1 MKHIKPLA
9 IKFISS
15 LVLLSVILGLFF
27 DMSFGNIFLI
37 TLVLGVVSYV
47 IGDLF
52 ILRRTNN
59 IIATLAD
66 LGLAFLVIRFMGDAL
81 AYGDDGDMFTMSLIA
96 AIGVAL
102 FEYAFHKY
110 VANRVLN
117 ENQSRENQQTKLRY
131 QTEASEE
138 LTPKNIDA
146 RNQNENEK

>member
-66 LGLAFLVIRFMGDAL
+66 LGLAFLVIRFMSD
-81 AYGDDGDMFTMSLIA
+81 SLS
-96 AIGVAL
+96 
-102 FEYAFHKY
+102 
-110 VANRVLN
+110 
-117 ENQSRENQQTKLRY
+117 QW
-131 QTEASEE
+131 
-138 LTPKNIDA
+138 
-146 RNQNENEK
+146 

>member
-1 MKHIKPLA
+1 MKHMKALA

-15 LVLLSVILGLFF
+15 LVLLSIILGLFY

-52 ILRRTNN
+52 ILPRTNN

-81 AYGDDGDMFTMSLIA
+81 AYGDNGDMFKMSLIA

-138 LTPKNIDA
+138 LTPKNTDF
-146 RNQNENEK
+146 RNQNKNEK

>member
-1 MKHIKPLA
+1 MKHMKALA

-15 LVLLSVILGLFF
+15 LVLLSIILGLFY

-37 TLVLGVVSYV
+37 TLVLGVVAYL

-52 ILRRTNN
+52 ILPRTNN

-66 LGLAFLVIRFMGDAL
+66 FGLAFLVIRFMSDSL
-81 AYGDDGDMFTMSLIA
+81 ARGNDGDMFTMSLIA

-110 VANRVLN
+110 VANRVLK

>member
-37 TLVLGVVSYV
+37 TLVLSVVSYV

-66 LGLAFLVIRFMGDAL
+66 LGLAFLVIRFMSDIL
-81 AYGDDGDMFTMSLIA
+81 ANGDDGDMFTMSLIA

-117 ENQSRENQQTKLRY
+117 ENQSRENQKTTLRY

-138 LTPKNIDA
+138 LTPKNTDF

>member
-1 MKHIKPLA
+1 MKHIKSLA
-9 IKFISS
+9 IKFFSS

-37 TLVLGVVSYV
+37 TLVLGVVAYV

-66 LGLAFLVIRFMGDAL
+66 LGLAFLVIRFMSDIL
-81 AYGDDGDMFTMSLIA
+81 ANGDDGDMFTMSLIA

-117 ENQSRENQQTKLRY
+117 ENQSRKNQQTKLRY

-138 LTPKNIDA
+138 LVPKIIDDS
-146 RNQNENEK
+146 NQNENEK

>member
-15 LVLLSVILGLFF
+15 LVLLSIILGLFF

-81 AYGDDGDMFTMSLIA
+81 ANGDNGDMFTMSLIA

-138 LTPKNIDA
+138 LTPKNTDF

>member
-52 ILRRTNN
+52 ILPRTNN

-66 LGLAFLVIRFMGDAL
+66 FGLAFLVIRFMSDIL
-81 AYGDDGDMFTMSLIA
+81 ARGNDGDMFTMSLIA
-96 AIGVAL
+96 SIGVAL

-146 RNQNENEK
+146 RNKNEN

>member
-37 TLVLGVVSYV
+37 TLVLSVVSYV

-59 IIATLAD
+59 IIATVAD

-81 AYGDDGDMFTMSLIA
+81 ANGDNGDMFTMSLIA

-117 ENQSRENQQTKLRY
+117 ENQSRENQKTTLRY

-138 LTPKNIDA
+138 LTPKNTDF

>member
-37 TLVLGVVSYV
+37 TLVLSVVSYV

-66 LGLAFLVIRFMGDAL
+66 LGLVFLVIRFMGDAL
-81 AYGDDGDMFTMSLIA
+81 ANGDNGDMFTMSLIA

-117 ENQSRENQQTKLRY
+117 ENQSRENQKTTLRY

-138 LTPKNIDA
+138 LTPKNTDF

>member
-15 LVLLSVILGLFF
+15 LVLLSIILGLFF

-81 AYGDDGDMFTMSLIA
+81 ANGDNGDMFTMSLIA

-117 ENQSRENQQTKLRY
+117 ENQSRENQKTILRY

-138 LTPKNIDA
+138 LTPKNTDF

>member
-1 MKHIKPLA
+1 MKHMKPFT

-15 LVLLSVILGLFF
+15 LVLLSIILGLFY

-37 TLVLGVVSYV
+37 TLVLGVVAYL

-52 ILRRTNN
+52 ILPRTNN

-66 LGLAFLVIRFMGDAL
+66 FGLAFLVIRFMSDIL
-81 AYGDDGDMFTMSLIA
+81 ARGNDGDMFTMSLIA

>member
-37 TLVLGVVSYV
+37 TLVLSVVSYV

-81 AYGDDGDMFTMSLIA
+81 ANGDNGDMFTMSLIA

-117 ENQSRENQQTKLRY
+117 ENQSRENQKTTLRY

-138 LTPKNIDA
+138 LTPKNTDF

>member
-52 ILRRTNN
+52 ILPRTNN

-81 AYGDDGDMFTMSLIA
+81 AYGDNGDMFRMSLIA

-138 LTPKNIDA
+138 LTPKNTDF
-146 RNQNENEK
+146 RNQNKNEK

>member
-1 MKHIKPLA
+1 
-9 IKFISS
+9 
-15 LVLLSVILGLFF
+15 
-27 DMSFGNIFLI
+27 
-37 TLVLGVVSYV
+37 VVSYV

-81 AYGDDGDMFTMSLIA
+81 ANGDNGDMFTMSLIA

-117 ENQSRENQQTKLRY
+117 ENQSRENQKTTLRY

-138 LTPKNIDA
+138 LTPKNTDF

>member
-1 MKHIKPLA
+1 
-9 IKFISS
+9 
-15 LVLLSVILGLFF
+15 
-27 DMSFGNIFLI
+27 
-37 TLVLGVVSYV
+37 
-47 IGDLF
+47 
-52 ILRRTNN
+52 
-59 IIATLAD
+59 
-66 LGLAFLVIRFMGDAL
+66 
-81 AYGDDGDMFTMSLIA
+81 MSLIA

-138 LTPKNIDA
+138 LTPKNTDF